1 MPIVAPYPSSIII
14 TVPIEV
20 PIVPLEVKCQI
31 RLFLCRARLPRTS
44 WNGHCVHKSLSFL
57 WLFWSVFKARAR
69 VVTMQILLSVRELTL
84 ATPSCGNNRREWG
97 LLAKPLR
104 ASITIIIAIVAFCQF
119 SEVESFFLWHLN
131 TIKTSC
137 NVCHRHF
144 HWTLDR
150 QNIEAKSRHLTQIGD
165 ARRLS
170 RLAVDGTQHS
180 MRA

>member
-31 RLFLCRARLPRTS
+31 RLFLSRARLPRTP
-44 WNGHCVHKSLSFL
+44 WNGHCVHKSLSFFVTF
-57 WLFWSVFKARAR
+57 FWSVFKARAR

-104 ASITIIIAIVAFCQF
+104 ASITIVTPSSSPSSHF
-119 SEVESFFLWHLN
+119 VSFEKLRASSYGTWIPLKLLAMFAMD
-131 TIKTSC
+131 ISIG
-137 NVCHRHF
+137 
-144 HWTLDR
+144 HWTDR
-150 QNIEAKSRHLTQIGD
+150 ILKPNPDIWPG
-165 ARRLS
+165 
-170 RLAVDGTQHS
+170 
-180 MRA
+180 